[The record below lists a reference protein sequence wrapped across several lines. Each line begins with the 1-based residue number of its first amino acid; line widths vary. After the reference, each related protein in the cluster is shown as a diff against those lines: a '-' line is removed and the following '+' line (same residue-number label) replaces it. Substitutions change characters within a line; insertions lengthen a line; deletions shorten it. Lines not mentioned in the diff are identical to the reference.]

1 MWLLSSLAREFF
13 VETAAAAAA
22 VPPPEESRGPL
33 RIVGLYLYPVKSC
46 RGIQVPPA
54 HSLTSYESWGDFEG
68 S

>member
-46 RGIQVPPA
+46 RGIQV
-54 HSLTSYESWGDFEG
+54 LVTSPQTHIFSFCGDF
-68 S
+68 